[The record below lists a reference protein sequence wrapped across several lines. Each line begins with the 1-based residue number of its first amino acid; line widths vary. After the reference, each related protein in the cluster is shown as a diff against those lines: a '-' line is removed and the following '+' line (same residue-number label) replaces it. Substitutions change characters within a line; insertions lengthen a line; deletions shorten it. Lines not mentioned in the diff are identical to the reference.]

1 MILRFWY
8 GINKF
13 EPITKSYRFQW
24 FVANLHIP
32 LKFLIED
39 DCVVGIE
46 NLAYETWEQQHQTT
60 RSNSSRIA
68 PINTFTVDSCS
79 LFGPRSLMKFV
90 WEFMIIFIS
99 KHKLCRDNYALWNLV
114 EKTMW
119 VSTPDQVFVWCSHY
133 YNKVFQWRL
142 NWSFTMIFN
151 CCYSQ
156 KVNFN

>member
-1 MILRFWY
+1 MTASANSFVSSSSFP
-8 GINKF
+8 NSF
-13 EPITKSYRFQW
+13 STKLDDST
-24 FVANLHIP
+24 
-32 LKFLIED
+32 FLIWHQQVWANHQIVSISMICCKSTYSPKISHWRWLCSWYWESSLW
-39 DCVVGIE
+39 
-46 NLAYETWEQQHQTT
+46 NWEQQHQTT

-133 YNKVFQWRL
+133 YNKVF
-142 NWSFTMIFN
+142 
-151 CCYSQ
+151 
-156 KVNFN
+156 